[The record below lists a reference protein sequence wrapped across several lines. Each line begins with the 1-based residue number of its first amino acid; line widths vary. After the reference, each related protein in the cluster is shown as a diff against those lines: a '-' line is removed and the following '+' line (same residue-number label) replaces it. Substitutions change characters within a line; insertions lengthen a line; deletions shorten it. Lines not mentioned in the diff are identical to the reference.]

1 MLATEH
7 LYLQTDRHMDAICD
21 EAIYNVLIMSL
32 LLDCVGKD
40 IMLSGCLSL
49 HHVYSFVRS
58 DIVTTIS
65 YYKWLEQ
72 SR

>member
-40 IMLSGCLSL
+40 IMLSGCLSPPPCL
-49 HHVYSFVRS
+49 FVRPVGYCYHY
-58 DIVTTIS
+58 I
-65 YYKWLEQ
+65 LL
-72 SR
+72 